1 MAKVREIKGRMKAIG
16 NIERITKTMKMIA
29 TVRFQSALQDSMAA
43 RPYAQKI
50 TDLVADL
57 AKHCA
62 SDDGS
67 AVMHPLLR
75 RAAAGGGRK
84 LLLVL
89 TSNRGLCGGYNAHV
103 LRAASQHIN
112 ESGGKDVDL
121 EVVGKKG
128 AAYFRFTGKTV
139 AAVHTQ
145 FGDKPVYSEIEK
157 LARQYMDKFTSG
169 QYDSVS
175 VAYMSF
181 QSAARQTP
189 QILTLLPLQDPTDGK
204 SEADSEKTS
213 MVADYEFSPFPQ
225 ELLGELLPL
234 SVKTQL
240 LACFGEAVVS
250 EHTARMVA
258 MQNATDAA
266 GKMGKRLTR
275 SFNRAR
281 QAAITTEL
289 SEIIAGAT
297 ALE

>member
-29 TVRFQSALQDSMAA
+29 TVRFQSALRDATAA
-43 RPYAQKI
+43 RPYAQKV

-57 AKHCA
+57 AKHCDG
-62 SDDGS
+62 DDGS

-75 RAAAGGGRK
+75 RATGTGRK

-89 TSNRGLCGGYNAHV
+89 TSNRGLCGGYNARV
-103 LRAASQHIN
+103 LRAVNQHIN

-128 AAYFRFTGKTV
+128 AAYFRFTGRTV

-189 QILTLLPLQDPTDGK
+189 QILTLLPLQDPKDGK
-204 SEADSEKTS
+204 SEADSEETG

>member
-16 NIERITKTMKMIA
+16 NIERITKTMQLIA
-29 TVRFQSALQDSMAA
+29 TARFQSSLRDVVAA
-43 RPYAQKI
+43 RPWGKKI
-50 TDLVADL
+50 AELVADL
-57 AKHCA
+57 ARHCG
-62 SDDGS
+62 SDDQS
-67 AVMHPLLR
+67 TVMHPLLR
-75 RAAAGGGRK
+75 RATGTGRQ

-103 LRAASQHIN
+103 LRMVNQHIN
-112 ESGGKDVDL
+112 ELGDQNADL

-128 AAYFRFTGKTV
+128 TAYFRFTGRTV
-139 AAVHTQ
+139 AAVHKQ
-145 FGDKPVYSEIEK
+145 FGDKPVYGEIEK
-157 LARQYMDKFTSG
+157 LARRYMDEFVSG

-175 VAYMSF
+175 VAYTYF
-181 QSAARQTP
+181 HSAARQTP
-189 QILTLLPLQDPTDGK
+189 RILTLLPLQDPTAGE
-204 SEADSEKTS
+204 SEADTDETGL
-213 MVADYEFSPFPQ
+213 VADYDFSPHPRQ
-225 ELLGELLPL
+225 LLDELLPL

-266 GKMGKRLTR
+266 GKMGKQLTR

-281 QAAITTEL
+281 QTAITTEL
-289 SEIIAGAT
+289 SEIIGGAT